1 MLLMDNLVLLFEIII
16 GKKSD
21 GSKLSKCAKSK
32 DAVPTAQ
39 QSAPALFL
47 ILTSVNTSV
56 QQVEQVFQPTE
67 RMLSM
72 KARDGFKAADT
83 ATLNLSFQSHFSWET
98 RTQDDKSVAASLSSG
113 DFWLLILCD
122 D

>member
-56 QQVEQVFQPTE
+56 QQVEQVFQPAG
-67 RMLSM
+67 RMLSI